1 MLTTGQSVVERF
13 CREDEGVCLL
23 QTTEDKRHKRQLMA
37 VRPGNLNFCIIM
49 FSFILYFITARALC
63 ESYFCISSFG
73 RLIRF
78 VSVVYVKYTPSTQ
91 RLIRSKI

>member
-23 QTTEDKRHKRQLMA
+23 QTTEDKRHKRQLLT

-49 FSFILYFITARALC
+49 FSFILILSLYELHVKVTFASHLLGVLYALSQSC
-63 ESYFCISSFG
+63 TSSTLLQ
-73 RLIRF
+73 R
-78 VSVVYVKYTPSTQ
+78 SV
-91 RLIRSKI
+91 